1 MLIQENQKINLFKIN
16 EDDFS
21 LILYCLLNRIPILI
35 SGSTKQNV
43 EFFANKL
50 ADLMVFRNKLI
61 FYTDFVSKDELKL
74 ILDEEESNYDVQRSI
89 IICPNEG
96 LHKAMQLFDSFN
108 SWILCFNQD
117 LDSEGKQSKDHQF
130 KLPML
135 MKAILDKINIFL
147 YISNSQKVINVEI
160 KSVKQAELDLRFER
174 MIYRKAIK
182 FVDDSIS
189 KMSRIFSQNLRKSAN
204 FDQDLMEELLDFS
217 FEESNL
223 KKNFFKIQILQFYNA
238 TRRAFSLLN
247 KLDLLNSLDLA
258 FNLNKQTL
266 TETISYADASTERL
280 LEFIKHEWNTDF
292 SSYVDKNRAKYKDDL
307 VESLWG

>member
-1 MLIQENQKINLFKIN
+1 MENEERINLFKIG
-16 EDDFS
+16 EEEFA
-21 LILYCLLNRIPILI
+21 LILYSLLNRIPILI
-35 SGSTKQNV
+35 SGSSKHNV

-61 FYTDFVSKDELKL
+61 FYTDFVGKDELNL
-74 ILDEEESNYDVQRSI
+74 ILEEEESNYDVQRSI

-96 LHKAMQLFDSFN
+96 LHKAMQLFDDFKA
-108 SWILCFNQD
+108 WILCFNSNNEDDQD
-117 LDSEGKQSKDHQF
+117 VQLKVILKT
-130 KLPML
+130 
-135 MKAILDKINIFL
+135 ILDKIQTFL
-147 YISNSQKVINVEI
+147 YISNDNETIRVEM
-160 KSVKQAELDLRFER
+160 KSLTEFETDLRFEK

-189 KMSRIFSQNLRKSAN
+189 KMGRIFSQNLKKSTNYDAE
-204 FDQDLMEELLDFS
+204 LMEELLDFS

-238 TRRAFSLLN
+238 NRRAFSLLN
-247 KLDLLNSLDLA
+247 KLDLLNSLNLA

-266 TETISYADASTERL
+266 METISYTDASSTRL
-280 LEFIKHEWNTDF
+280 LEFIKQEWNADF
-292 SSYVDKNRAKYKDDL
+292 SNYIDKNKAKYKDDL